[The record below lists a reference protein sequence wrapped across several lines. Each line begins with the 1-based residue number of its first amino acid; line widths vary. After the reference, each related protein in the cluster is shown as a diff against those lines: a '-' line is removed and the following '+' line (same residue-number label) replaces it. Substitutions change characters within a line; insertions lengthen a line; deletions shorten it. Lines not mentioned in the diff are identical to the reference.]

1 MVAHLISKLYFC
13 EIAYQLQG
21 DEFKLYVP
29 CVSVCLYRVCFLAY
43 VRGIKFL
50 NSKDPFFFVFFSRAH
65 KCLKY
70 GGCASTQ
77 KHSHLK
83 IFNFF

>member
-50 NSKDPFFFVFFSRAH
+50 NSKDPFFFFF
-65 KCLKY
+65 
-70 GGCASTQ
+70 
-77 KHSHLK
+77 
-83 IFNFF
+83 FFLEPINA